1 MRDQRHADHKRR
13 PSPTPKSDTAASSS
27 RAASSSTTTPP
38 AGNST
43 LNAWLNG
50 AVVEAEVTRISKLLT
65 DIPAEVAA
73 QMQQHIRELAT
84 RAAEH
89 HMAVRTT
96 AQELSAVTNK
106 LKRVEAAMHKLCMD
120 VAAVLEKTFEPRE
133 EHKALLEQVV
143 CKGYG
148 ATESGELLLRMHAAD
163 IVDHIKQK
171 GGEDILPHVELA
183 RAVHKRLSAGP
194 KSVHE
199 DEIAVRTP

>member
-1 MRDQRHADHKRR
+1 MRDQRHADHKRQ

-50 AVVEAEVTRISKLLT
+50 AVVEAEVTRTSKLLT

-73 QMQQHIRELAT
+73 QMQQHIRELVT

-106 LKRVEAAMHKLCMD
+106 LKRVEAAMHKLRMD

-133 EHKALLEQVV
+133 EPKALLEQVA
-143 CKGYG
+143 KGLWRDR
-148 ATESGELLLRMHAAD
+148 ER
-163 IVDHIKQK
+163 
-171 GGEDILPHVELA
+171 
-183 RAVHKRLSAGP
+183 
-194 KSVHE
+194 
-199 DEIAVRTP
+199 